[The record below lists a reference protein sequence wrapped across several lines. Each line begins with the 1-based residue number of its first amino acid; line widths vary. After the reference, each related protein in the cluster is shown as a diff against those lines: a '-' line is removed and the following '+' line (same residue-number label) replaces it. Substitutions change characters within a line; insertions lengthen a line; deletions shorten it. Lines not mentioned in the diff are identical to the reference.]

1 MMVGFSKPAAE
12 PSHPYHP
19 GMLEGFVARLL
30 VPPVV
35 IQPAGVRLIGALA
48 VLLAVWTDVLFYR
61 SGAGINI
68 PIWFASLALTAIVVG
83 RRLGRPIARDRL
95 ILLAAAVTL
104 STVVGWR
111 DSAALR
117 PFGVLGALALL
128 TLGLGL
134 APGLAVRAVS
144 PFACVT
150 AGIAAGASVATSWWR
165 VARTGEWR
173 ILPGDGHRERAR
185 VITRSLVI
193 AVPLL
198 LIFGSLFAA
207 ADAVFADRTGW
218 LLNLHI
224 DGFRTHAFWL
234 IAGFAVTAAAL
245 FTSLGAALPEDVAV
259 ALPERHR
266 LGRIEVGVILG
277 LLALLFAAFVLIQV
291 RYLFGGEEAV
301 RSSIDITYAEYAR
314 RGFFELV
321 VASLLLLPVLA
332 ALNWGRAQ
340 DTSTFRLFLA
350 LAGTLVA
357 LLFVVMGS
365 AAQRLA
371 MYWEAFGLTE
381 LRFYAA
387 AVLVWLGAAVIWF
400 MATLARR
407 RSGEF
412 LAGAI
417 LLAVATLLLLYVA
430 NPDGLIV
437 RTNLDR
443 AEARRPFDASYA
455 GNLSADSIP
464 ALVERFDSV
473 PAGERCLLATAIGRH
488 ADPPEGWRAWNLARH
503 TAARVVRAH
512 PEIACGSGGG

>member
-1 MMVGFSKPAAE
+1 MVGISRPAAE
-12 PSHPYHP
+12 PSPPYRP
-19 GMLEGFVARLL
+19 GTLEGFVARLL
-30 VPPVV
+30 LPPVV
-35 IQPAGVRLIGALA
+35 VQPAGIRLIGALA
-48 VLLAVWTDVLFYR
+48 ILLAAWTDLLFYN
-61 SGAGINI
+61 SNPGINI
-68 PIWFASLALTAIVVG
+68 PIWVASLALAAVLAG
-83 RRLGRPIARDRL
+83 RRLGRPIASDRL
-95 ILLAAAVTL
+95 AVLGAAVAL
-104 STVVGWR
+104 STVTGWR
-111 DSAALR
+111 DSAALQ
-117 PFGVLGALALL
+117 PFGVIGALGLL

-134 APGLAVRAVS
+134 APGLAVRRVS
-144 PFACVT
+144 PWACAV
-150 AGIAAGASVATSWWR
+150 AGIAAGASVATAWWR
-165 VARTGEWR
+165 IAQTGQWHASSRDGQRGHVSVA
-173 ILPGDGHRERAR
+173 
-185 VITRSLVI
+185 VRSLAI
-193 AVPLL
+193 ATPLL
-198 LIFGSLFAA
+198 LVFGSLFAA

-218 LLNLHI
+218 LLDLRI
-224 DGFRTHAFWL
+224 DGLGQHLFWL
-234 IAGFAVTAAAL
+234 IGGFSLTGAAL
-245 FTSLGAALPEDVAV
+245 FTSLGAALPGDVAV

-321 VASLLLLPVLA
+321 AASLLLLPVLA
-332 ALNWGRAQ
+332 AINWGRAQ
-340 DTSTFRLFLA
+340 DARTFRLFLA

-357 LLFVVMGS
+357 LLFVVMAS

-371 MYWEAFGLTE
+371 MYWDAFGLTE

-417 LLAVATLLLLYVA
+417 LLAVATLLLLDVL
-430 NPDGLIV
+430 NPDALIA

-443 AEARRPFDASYA
+443 VAAGHPFDASYA
-455 GNLSADSIP
+455 GALSADSIP
-464 ALVERFDSV
+464 PLVERFDSV
-473 PAGERCLLATAIGRH
+473 PAGEQCLLATAIRAH
-488 ADPPEGWRAWNLARH
+488 ADPDGGWRSWNLARH